1 VGLIEIVA
9 GLLLV
14 IGSVLVVR
22 AVMAADRQSAATG
35 SASGRSEAPDP
46 YRKAA

>member
-22 AVMAADRQSAATG
+22 AVMAADRQGAVTG
-35 SASGRSEAPDP
+35 AVSERSETPGP